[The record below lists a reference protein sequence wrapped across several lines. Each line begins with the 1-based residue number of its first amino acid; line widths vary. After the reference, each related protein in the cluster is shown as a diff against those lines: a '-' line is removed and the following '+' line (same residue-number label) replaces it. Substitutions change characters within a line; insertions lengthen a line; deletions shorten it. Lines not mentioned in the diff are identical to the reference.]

1 MLNGV
6 GGRTVAE
13 AKERMTYSE
22 ALLWSAYIRKRGT
35 VHLGMRLENGVALL
49 ATQINRAIGG
59 KAEMSDFMP
68 HADPKVAD
76 LADVMKLVSGG
87 RNG

>member
-1 MLNGV
+1 MNGI
-6 GGRTVAE
+6 GGQTVAE

-22 ALLWSAYIRKRGT
+22 ALLWSAFIKKRGT
-35 VHLGMRLENGVALL
+35 IHIGMRLENSTAVL
-49 ATQINRAIGG
+49 AFLINRAVGG

-68 HADPKVAD
+68 HSEKKVAD

-87 RNG
+87 R